1 MSYIFM
7 GIGVI
12 WLSVLGIVVFINK
25 SLTFEDISWKE
36 AFRQSIGP
44 MLLMGLFIGAICFAA
59 TLIEHG
65 MKMKGY

>member
-25 SLTFEDISWKE
+25 SLTFEDI
-36 AFRQSIGP
+36 
-44 MLLMGLFIGAICFAA
+44 
-59 TLIEHG
+59 
-65 MKMKGY
+65 